1 MDSLL
6 SHITLLEYWQSHQR
20 VTKRTIELFPDDQL
34 FAFQPAPPMRSF
46 GELMLEV
53 IRTLEPNLRGWT
65 TGEWT
70 KYNLRHT
77 INTKETL

>member
-1 MDSLL
+1 MDSLMNHEL
-6 SHITLLEYWQSHQR
+6 LLEYWQSHRQITR
-20 VTKRTIELFPDDQL
+20 RTIELFQDDQL
-34 FAFQPAPPMRSF
+34 FDFQPVPLMRSF
-46 GELMLEV
+46 GDLMLEV
-53 IRTLEPNLRGWT
+53 IRLLEPNLRGWT